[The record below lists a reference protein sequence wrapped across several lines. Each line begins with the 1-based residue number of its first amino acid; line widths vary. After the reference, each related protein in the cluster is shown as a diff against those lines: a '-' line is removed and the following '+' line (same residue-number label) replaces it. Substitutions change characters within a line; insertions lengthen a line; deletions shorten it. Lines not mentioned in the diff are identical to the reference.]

1 MKFGLFMMP
10 AHSIR
15 DNPTLAFERDLRLI
29 EYAESLG
36 FDEFWVGEHHSSG
49 WETIPAP
56 DIFLAAAA
64 SRTKRIRLG
73 TAVIN
78 LPYHH
83 PFHVAERMAF
93 LDHLTYG
100 RLMLGCGPGVLPT
113 DMQLFDLDPSEL
125 RPMMNESLDII
136 LKLYR
141 EEGPVW
147 HEGDYWQIKGMEV
160 QIKPFQRPHLPVY
173 TVSSG
178 SGNSIR
184 VAAERGLPIISG
196 VFTLPG
202 AMPLGQQWEP
212 YEQIATEAGHRVS
225 RDDWSLGN
233 LPVYV
238 AESNEQAHKDVAE
251 GAMHQVRSYHFRGGG
266 KTSYEAYPDQPEE
279 EITFEQIA
287 EQRKWI
293 IGDPGHCVRRI
304 KAIQEESGGFGTL
317 LLLTLEWTSTE
328 KWYRSLELFARYVIP
343 QFNGSLRGVT
353 SSYERMVED
362 AREGR
367 LPSAGSKRAIDT
379 KGPNAGR

>member
-293 IGDPGHCVRRI
+293 IGDPDHCVRRI